1 LLVAYLNPATNH
13 GQRTTD
19 KNKMDFI
26 TENLLTILI
35 LLPTLG
41 ALLALLHNMFWK
53 QESHLKWL
61 TLGLTLV
68 NFLVSLFLLADK
80 GAVSASGFFFEKN
93 VPWIRAIN
101 TNYHVGVDGLS
112 LWLVILTTFIMPIA
126 ILSTWRAVE
135 KRAAAF
141 YIFLLLLE
149 SAMIGVFVSL
159 DLLVFYLFF
168 EASLIPM
175 FFLIGIW
182 GGENRIYSAIK
193 FFVYTMLGSLLM
205 LVAIIGLY
213 YIHAAQVGTGT
224 FDFVTLV
231 NSLRSGNLALA
242 GTTGAILFWAFAIAF
257 AIKVPLFPLHTWLP
271 DAHTD
276 APTAGSVILA
286 AVLLKMG
293 TYGLMRFN
301 FVLFPEA
308 SREFAAIFIVLAVI
322 GIIYGALVAM
332 VQPDVKRLVA
342 YSSVSHMGFVILG
355 MFSFT
360 EIGMQGALY
369 QMLNHGVSTGA
380 LFLLVGFIY
389 ERRHTRQISEFGGLA
404 NVMPLYATIFVIT
417 TMSSIGLPFLNGF
430 VGEFLIM
437 LGMWNSHAVEYSR
450 VVTMLAGTGV
460 IFAAV
465 YLLWMVQRVFFG
477 KVTNAKNR
485 GLQDLSAREIGLIA
499 PLVLLMVFMGV
510 YPAPFL
516 NRSKETVAAIQQRVS
531 GEEKGGTITEVT
543 EHK

>member
-1 LLVAYLNPATNH
+1 MN
-13 GQRTTD
+13 
-19 KNKMDFI
+19 FI
-26 TENLLTILI
+26 NENLLTILI
-35 LLPTLG
+35 VLPLLG
-41 ALLALLHNMFWK
+41 ALLTLGHQAFWK
-53 QESHLKWL
+53 QESQLKYL
-61 TLGLTLV
+61 TLGFTLL
-68 NFLVSLFLLADK
+68 NFVVSFALFSQSNA
-80 GAVSASGFFFEKN
+80 SANGFLFEQN

-112 LWLVILTTFIMPIA
+112 FWLVLLTTFIMPIA
-126 ILSTWRAVE
+126 VLSTWHAVE
-135 KRAAAF
+135 KRPTAF
-141 YIFLLLLE
+141 YVFLLLLE

-175 FFLIGIW
+175 FFLIGVW
-182 GGENRIYSAIK
+182 GGQNRIYAAVK
-193 FFVYTMLGSLLM
+193 FFIFTALGSLLM

-213 YIHAAQVGTGT
+213 YVYADQTGLGGS
-224 FDFVTLV
+224 FDFVSIL
-231 NSLRSGNLALA
+231 NAMKSGNIILSPQTGMLLFLAFALA
-242 GTTGAILFWAFAIAF
+242 FS
-257 AIKVPLFPLHTWLP
+257 IKVPLFPFHTWLP
-271 DAHTD
+271 DAHTE

-301 FVLFPEA
+301 FALFPDQA
-308 SREFAAIFIVLAVI
+308 RETAWIFITLAII

-342 YSSVSHMGFVILG
+342 YSSVAHMGFVMLG

-360 EIGMQGALY
+360 ETGMQGAVY

-389 ERRHTRQISEFGGLA
+389 ERRHTRQISDFGGLA
-404 NVMPLYATIFVIT
+404 NVMPLYTTLFVIA
-417 TMSSIGLPFLNGF
+417 TMSSVGLPFLNGF

-437 LGMWNSHAVEYSR
+437 IGMFQSQVLSVTSTVNWNYIAA
-450 VVTMLAGTGV
+450 MLAGTGV

-477 KVTNAKNR
+477 KVTNAKNKN
-485 GLQDLSAREIGLIA
+485 LLDLNAREVGLLL
-499 PLVLLMVFMGV
+499 PLIILMVVMGV
-510 YPAPFL
+510 YPRPFL
-516 NRSKETVAAIQQRVS
+516 DKTSSVVRALQERVMHQR
-531 GEEKGGTITEVT
+531 GGTIEKADAEPAKTLPAAA
-543 EHK
+543 H